1 MKKIFLLLSFAL
13 SSVVVLSQ
21 TMVFNVREIKAKDFS
36 ESDIEAA
43 YETCCADMK
52 PNGSFGIQKIGK
64 GGDNGMTHRLV
75 WVWELGDDLWE
86 GTNVQEKVPLWRN
99 QMNNYVEEWG
109 ESYIGRSL
117 SRQEGTN
124 EDYVWT
130 HIWDIKIDD
139 PNQFKVAHDK
149 IVKTFKKEFE
159 GRWVGFGTYD
169 INYPNGATHWVGV
182 SGKDEHDHVMLYDK
196 LQSKSEFIKLLAERG
211 KTEDVRDYMVRR
223 IKTYN

>member
-13 SSVVVLSQ
+13 SSVVVSSQ

-52 PNGSFGIQKIGK
+52 PNGGFGIQKIGK

-75 WVWELGDDLWE
+75 WVWELGEDLWE

-109 ESYIGRSL
+109 ESYMGRSL

-124 EDYVWT
+124 EDYIWT

-196 LQSKSEFIKLLAERG
+196 LQSQSEFIKLIAERG

>member
-13 SSVVVLSQ
+13 SSVVVSSQ
-21 TMVFNVREIKAKDFS
+21 TMVFNIREIKAKDFS

-52 PNGSFGIQKIGK
+52 PNGGFGIQKIGK

-75 WVWELGDDLWE
+75 WVWELGQDLWE
-86 GTNVQEKVPLWRN
+86 GTKVQEKVPLWRN

-109 ESYIGRSL
+109 ESYMGRSL

-124 EDYVWT
+124 EDYIWT

-182 SGKDEHDHVMLYDK
+182 SGKDDHDHVMLYDK
-196 LQSKSEFIKLLAERG
+196 LQSQSEFIKLIAERG